1 MAVRRFNPEMA
12 YGVGDSL
19 IPLAPLPIVA
29 RRNPTASDLA
39 QLGTTWVNESTG
51 AVWILARILANASD
65 WVTSPVIGGAGVFT
79 SLQVTTGSLTVDAG
93 AGGIDVG
100 AGAFTVDNS
109 GNVVA
114 NDLTVSGVFTFT
126 GDLNLTSAALIDLTS
141 TLNAAP
147 SISLTANGGANEQI
161 LLHSVQGTSASS
173 IELVSDVGGVLIEG
187 GLNTINAVKLQS
199 TNAAGGVN
207 VAAGTAGITLAAVNG
222 AIALTSGTG
231 AINIGADAVAHAIAL
246 GNSTGVTS
254 IALNTGSGASLNLGT
269 NAIAHTVTIG
279 NITGATAVNV
289 NTGTGGFNVV
299 TTGTGD
305 VVMASADT
313 MLLDSAGVLELN
325 SSAGVIGIGNDAVA
339 QNINIGTGAAA
350 RVITIG
356 NVSGASQVVLNS
368 GSAGV
373 AINTTGAGD
382 FVVTS
387 ADTVLIDSA
396 GVLELNSSAGVIGI
410 GNDAVAQNINV
421 GTGAAARVI
430 TVGNASGA
438 TSVVVNAGTGA
449 ASFGANATDHS
460 TNLGSATGVAATTI
474 QGGTAGITMSAP
486 FVALPG
492 PVYIYTGAGAPG
504 NGLALHVGDMYI
516 NTTAASAV
524 TRLYIATAASTWTNV
539 TCAA

>member
-1 MAVRRFNPEMA
+1 MR
-12 YGVGDSL
+12 YGFLLL
-19 IPLAPLPIVA
+19 IT
-29 RRNPTASDLA
+29 NQA
-39 QLGTTWVNESTG
+39 Q
-51 AVWILARILANASD
+51 

-114 NDLTVSGVFTFT
+114 NDLTVAGVFTFT

-246 GNSTGVTS
+246 GNSTGATS
-254 IALNTGSGASLNLGT
+254 IALNSGTGASLNLGT

-339 QNINIGTGAAA
+339 QNIN
-350 RVITIG
+350 
-356 NVSGASQVVLNS
+356 
-368 GSAGV
+368 
-373 AINTTGAGD
+373 
-382 FVVTS
+382 
-387 ADTVLIDSA
+387 
-396 GVLELNSSAGVIGI
+396 
-410 GNDAVAQNINV
+410 V

-460 TNLGSATGVAATTI
+460 TNVGSATGVAATTI

-504 NGLALHVGDMYI
+504 NGAALHVGDMYI

-524 TRLYIATAASTWTNV
+524 TRLYIATAVGTWTNV

>member
-39 QLGTTWVNESTG
+39 QLGTTWINESTG

-207 VAAGTAGITLAAVNG
+207 VAAGTAGITLAALNG

-231 AINIGADAVAHAIAL
+231 AINIGADAVAHALVL

-269 NAIAHTVTIG
+269 NAISHTVTIG
-279 NITGATAVNV
+279 NIIGATAVNV

-299 TTGTGD
+299 TTGAGD

-325 SSAGVIGIGNDAVA
+325 SSAGVIGIGNDAVS
-339 QNINIGTGAAA
+339 QNINIGTAGA
-350 RVITIG
+350 RVVTIG
-356 NVSGASQVVLNS
+356 N
-368 GSAGV
+368 
-373 AINTTGAGD
+373 
-382 FVVTS
+382 
-387 ADTVLIDSA
+387 
-396 GVLELNSSAGVIGI
+396 
-410 GNDAVAQNINV
+410 
-421 GTGAAARVI
+421 GTGA
-430 TVGNASGA
+430 S
-438 TSVVVNAGTGA
+438 SVVVNSGTAA

-460 TNLGSATGVAATTI
+460 TNVGSATGVAATTI